1 MAPTRKRAVKKAVR
15 RKVVR
20 KKVARK
26 KAVRKKAV
34 REKAVRKKAVRKKA
48 VRKKAVRKKAVR
60 KKAVRKKAVRKKAV
74 RKKVVRKKAVRKTT
88 TRKNGNMTASPSTP
102 ANPASGK
109 IAQPSAGGGKAGIRV
124 RMYRVGFGDFFLL
137 TVSGADGAP
146 LHILIDCGVHA
157 ADLGTIG
164 DAITDM
170 AKETNGQLALVIMTH
185 RHADHISGFASG
197 SSVFEKFKVE
207 QVWMSWFED
216 PTNKA
221 AVSFQNTLTAV
232 ASNLQS
238 TLAARLNASGGD
250 EQYLEMAGNATGGL
264 AAVGGITRNQAA
276 LNVLTS
282 GFANGAP
289 ISYYTSGDT
298 PTLPASLA
306 RAGLTAAILGPPH
319 DLDLVRQLDDK
330 GNQYLAA
337 YGDTSGEPKQFNNV
351 YLATSA
357 AYPSQAFELF
367 SPDEIA
373 HNVEHTPPD
382 VMAAK
387 AAQVDKTLNNQ
398 SLVILFTFRG
408 KTLLFAGDAQW
419 GNWQNFLFGGA
430 ITPGGNES
438 LTDKAKSILGSIDFY
453 KVGHHG
459 STNATPIDALTAMR
473 EDCIAM
479 CSTQPG
485 WYGTIG
491 NSSEVPRGPLIAALE
506 TKTDEQLARSDQ
518 IDVEGAHTATMEKKA
533 ALLPAPGP
541 LPSIFESG
549 PDGASL
555 LYIDI
560 EL

>member
-1 MAPTRKRAVKKAVR
+1 MAPTRKRIARKAVGKNVR
-15 RKVVR
+15 RKV
-20 KKVARK
+20 
-26 KAVRKKAV
+26 
-34 REKAVRKKAVRKKA
+34 VRKKAVRKKA
-48 VRKKAVRKKAVR
+48 VRKKAVRN
-60 KKAVRKKAVRKKAV
+60 KAVRKKAVRKKAV
-74 RKKVVRKKAVRKTT
+74 RKKVVRKKAVRKKAVRKKAVRKKAVRKKS

-102 ANPASGK
+102 AKPAAGTVT
-109 IAQPSAGGGKAGIRV
+109 QPSVGGGKAGIRI

-137 TVSGADGAP
+137 SVPGADGSP

-164 DAITDM
+164 DAIADM
-170 AKETNGQLALVIMTH
+170 EKETNGQLALVIMTH

-197 SSVFEKFKVE
+197 SNVFEKFNVA

-216 PTNKA
+216 PTEKD

-232 ASNLQS
+232 ASNLQA
-238 TLAARLNASGGD
+238 TLSARLNASAD
-250 EQYLEMAGNATGGL
+250 DAQYLNMAGNATGGL
-264 AAVGGITRNQAA
+264 AAVGGLTGNQAA
-276 LNVLTS
+276 LDVLKG
-282 GFANGAP
+282 GFGNGARV
-289 ISYYTSGDT
+289 SYYKSGDT
-298 PTLPASLA
+298 PTLPVSLA
-306 RAGLTAAILGPPH
+306 KAGLTAAILGPPH

-337 YGDTSGEPKQFNNV
+337 YGDTGEEPKQFNNV
-351 YLATSA
+351 YRATSA
-357 AYPSQAFELF
+357 AYPPQAFELF

-373 HNVEHTPPD
+373 HNIEHTPPD

-438 LTDKAKSILGSIDFY
+438 LTDEAKSILGNIDFY

-473 EDCIAM
+473 EDCVAM

-518 IDVEGAHTATMEKKA
+518 IDVEGAHTATMEQKA

-541 LPSIFESG
+541 LPNIFESG
-549 PDGASL
+549 PDGAPL